1 MRAETTL
8 DIAENSVVDHE
19 IGDLVAD
26 RSDPARE
33 FTAPDLRLR
42 AHESAQKSH
51 REWRRRTIVTVSP
64 IDRRGVDLDEQLFGA
79 SHRYGNVT
87 DCNDVS
93 RAVAIMNGGSHEASF
108 SRQAEYSR
116 ANCSFIGNGA
126 FTSHYSLDVVSECS
140 DIASS
145 HFMTNIG

>member
-8 DIAENSVVDHE
+8 DIAENSVVDSPEKGTFCSPAKRILLKNLHHE

-108 SRQAEYSR
+108 SRP
-116 ANCSFIGNGA
+116 
-126 FTSHYSLDVVSECS
+126 
-140 DIASS
+140 IARSS
-145 HFMTNIG
+145 GMARSPVTTR